1 MGTWVTDPATG
12 TQRWQASQYTPSG
25 GPVYAWGDFIDP
37 NNPDLGRYAADI
49 APQAIQNGLAS
60 YDSINIGS
68 DNYFKG
74 NDGYYYKLKGP
85 EANSDGHIVS
95 GNSYDFNTRYTRDNL
110 MGQTMGEWGAI
121 PMTVEPNYNTGNQGM
136 DLGMLAGFFGMAGAG
151 GLLADG
157 LGGLFSGAD
166 SGLYGL
172 ELGGEGVGAAL
183 GGGEAAGGGLYGL
196 ELGGEGV
203 GQALNSSTGSLPSFP
218 NFSTLPTDSG
228 MLSGVGGTAYN
239 PATASLSDIISA
251 VTSSGGNAIPASA
264 LTPELAAAVASGAPI
279 SSLSPS
285 LLSQLAS
292 TISNATGVPVTG
304 SQLLGGGA
312 KLLGG
317 LLSGIEGEGE
327 ANKYADKTLEAARI
341 AADAAKFRPVGITT
355 RFGSS
360 NFLKDAQGNVVGA
373 GYNIAP
379 DIRGMQDALLDT
391 SQLALKQY
399 QESGN
404 LTAPMGQAAQTMFG
418 LGNSYLSTTPQQQA
432 AKYMADQQALL
443 ATGRE
448 RDLTSLENRL
458 LSQGR
463 LGLATGGTSTG
474 MMAANPEM
482 EALRNAQKQQ
492 DLALAA
498 QATQGGMDY
507 AKFGA
512 GMVSSG
518 GNMLRDQ
525 YGTQSAALQ
534 PWQTGMNAAQYLE
547 GLGQQPLTLGMD
559 IGRQVTS
566 GSASAGNLL
575 AQGMTNAAQIQQAGS
590 YSPWG
595 TALMNSGNMLS
606 SMTQPQQQA
615 QQAQQQLTQQQMLN
629 PGSFYP
635 TNTTNNMGSEW
646 NWGGLWE

>member
-1 MGTWVTDPATG
+1 MVSAGRNPGSLSLQTG
-12 TQRWQASQYTPSG
+12 A
-25 GPVYAWGDFIDP
+25 
-37 NNPDLGRYAADI
+37 
-49 APQAIQNGLAS
+49 
-60 YDSINIGS
+60 
-68 DNYFKG
+68 
-74 NDGYYYKLKGP
+74 NDGYGVQFTTPPGY
-85 EANSDGHIVS
+85 
-95 GNSYDFNTRYTRDNL
+95 
-110 MGQTMGEWGAI
+110 
-121 PMTVEPNYNTGNQGM
+121 VENQIAQVA
-136 DLGMLAGFFGMAGAG
+136 DPAGFGTPQYVTPSDWTPSISNMAYVPDWNQALKDADNGGFMADYGWIAAGGPMLSGLGGSGAATAGAAGAAEAGAG
-151 GLLADG
+151 GLSW
-157 LGGLFSGAD
+157 LGN
-166 SGLYGL
+166 SGLATIPEAVAGM
-172 ELGGEGVGAAL
+172 GAGTA
-183 GGGEAAGGGLYGL
+183 AAGAGSGLSWLGNEGL
-196 ELGGEGV
+196 ASIPEAV
-203 GQALNSSTGSLPSFP
+203 
-218 NFSTLPTDSG
+218 SG
-228 MLSGVGGTAYN
+228 MQAGTAAAGYSAADVLN
-239 PATASLSDIISA
+239 AASVA
-251 VTSSGGNAIPASA
+251 ASSGGG
-264 LTPELAAAVASGAPI
+264 AAA
-279 SSLSPS
+279 SLIPGF
-285 LLSQLAS
+285 
-292 TISNATGVPVTG
+292 TN
-304 SQLLGGGA
+304 SQLLSGGMS
-312 KLLGG
+312 LVGG
-317 LLSGIEGEGE
+317 LLSGA
-327 ANKYADKTLEAARI
+327 ANQGAANTSANAQLEAARI
-341 AADAAKFRPVGITT
+341 AADAAKFRPVGVTT

-448 RDLTSLENRL
+448 RDLTTLENRL

-498 QATQGGMDY
+498 NATQGGMDY

-512 GMVSSG
+512 AMVGSG

-525 YGTQSAALQ
+525 YGTQTAAYD
-534 PWQTGMNAAQYLE
+534 PYKTAMGGAQYLE

-559 IGRQVTS
+559 IGRAVTQQSAAS
-566 GSASAGNLL
+566 GGLL
-575 AQGMTNAAQIQQAGS
+575 AQGMQNAANIQQAGS

-595 TALMNSGNMLS
+595 TALMSGGNMLGT
-606 SMTQPQQQA
+606 MAQPQ

-629 PGSFYP
+629 PGSFFP
-635 TNTTNNMGSEW
+635 TNNVNTMGQEW
-646 NWGGLWE
+646 KWNDYWS